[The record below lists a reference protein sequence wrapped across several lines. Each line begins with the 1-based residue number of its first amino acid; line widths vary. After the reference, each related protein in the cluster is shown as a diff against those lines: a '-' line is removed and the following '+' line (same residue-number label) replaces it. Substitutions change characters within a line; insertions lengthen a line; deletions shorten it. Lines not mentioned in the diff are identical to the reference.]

1 MKQWHLSNNNLPF
14 LVDELKKLD
23 LNKHWVIEIKEKR
36 NNRTNEQNARLWGF
50 LYPSLSNYFGYT
62 VDEIHILMGAKFLK
76 QLKIINNETVEV
88 IKSTTSLSI
97 EDMISYQQQIEIWAT
112 QMGWSA

>member
-14 LVDELKKLD
+14 FIDELKKLD

-36 NNRTNEQNARLWGF
+36 NNRTNEQNSRLWGF

-76 QLKIINNETVEV
+76 QLKTINNESVEI
-88 IKSTTSLSI
+88 IKSTTSLSV
-97 EDMISYQQQIEIWAT
+97 EEMINYQQQIEMWAT

>member
-1 MKQWHLSNNNLPF
+1 MKQWHLSKNNLPF
-14 LVDELKKLD
+14 FIDELKKLD
-23 LNKHWVIEIKEKR
+23 PNKHWVIEIKEKR

-76 QLKIINNETVEV
+76 QLKTINNETVEV

-97 EDMISYQQQIEIWAT
+97 EEMINYQQQIEMWAT

>member
-1 MKQWHLSNNNLPF
+1 MIQINIGLY
-14 LVDELKKLD
+14 
-23 LNKHWVIEIKEKR
+23 
-36 NNRTNEQNARLWGF
+36 NRTNEQNARLWGF

-76 QLKIINNETVEV
+76 QLKTINNESVEV

-97 EDMISYQQQIEIWAT
+97 EEMINYQQQIEMWAT